1 MRRRCARALVA
12 LVVGASPLAAS
23 VPTRAQH
30 AAEASEP
37 AVKAAY
43 LYRLCSH
50 VTWPSQPAST
60 GPLVI
65 GVMHAPQVH
74 AELSLLV
81 PGRKIDGRDIEVR
94 RLQEADPV
102 DTVHVL
108 YVGREPALKNG
119 SWARLAAHRGM
130 LLVSDQPDGLV
141 HGAAI
146 NFVRSGGRVR
156 FEAAPDAADRHGL
169 KLSARLLAVAERVV
183 MAP

>member
-1 MRRRCARALVA
+1 MA
-12 LVVGASPLAAS
+12 LVVAAGPS
-23 VPTRAQH
+23 LSAPTRAQDG
-30 AAEASEP
+30 ADASEP

-43 LYRLCSH
+43 LYRLCSY
-50 VTWPSQPAST
+50 VTWPSQRASA

-65 GVMHAPQVH
+65 GVIHAPQVH
-74 AELSLLV
+74 AELALLV

-94 RLQEADPV
+94 RLQETDPV
-102 DTVHVL
+102 DAVHVL
-108 YVGREPALKNG
+108 YVGREPPLKSG

-130 LLVSDQPDGLV
+130 LLVSDQPDGLAN
-141 HGAAI
+141 GAAI